1 MRPIKLEMS
10 GFGPY
15 AEKTVLDLEALGK
28 SGLYLI
34 TGDTGA
40 GKTTIFDAITY
51 ALYGSASGVNRDD
64 DSMLRSKY
72 ASLDTPTYVEL
83 VFDYAGKRY
92 TINRNPSYTRQAKRG
107 GGVAQQPANAV
118 FTYPD
123 GRAVSGKRD
132 VDAAVA
138 EVIGLSEKQFK
149 QIAMIAQ
156 GDFMKLITEDTTQR
170 REILRHIFKTKNYQT
185 LQEALRVESST
196 LKSGCDRLRE
206 GLKQYIEGIVCAED
220 DELAPEVEKLREE
233 MPPLEYITDV
243 MDKLISRDKA
253 QTEVYERESE
263 ELDKSLEA
271 VSARLAKAEEKS
283 RIEADRD
290 RTSKE
295 LHEAQQRQKLL
306 ADKYETEKAR
316 QSKVTE
322 LMAELAAVEAEREE
336 YERAAEQERL
346 LAEEKKS
353 LSNAVSELDS
363 AAAEKAASE
372 KRLET
377 LKAELSALGGT
388 GENKAKLDAEREKLS
403 RRSDELYKLAEQI
416 TEYENSSAELKR
428 AAAELKE
435 QSFEHDRLVKQC
447 ELLTK
452 EISELKK
459 RRSELESCGAE
470 KEKLLRSEES
480 LKNRSAQLRK
490 LSADITES
498 EKRGSEYEEAA
509 ELYSEAAE
517 KASRLAAGYEQG
529 YRAFLDDRAG
539 VLAEQLRDG
548 EPCPVCGSREHPVP
562 AKKCTNAPT
571 EAELEKLK
579 KKLEQARSFAEKR
592 SAEASAVKAKAEEL
606 EKTLTAQVR
615 ELLGC
620 DMAEAAERCAI
631 ELQSSIEQLNEL
643 EKKLTEADKLIAE
656 RERLGHE
663 TESAEKQQTG
673 VMAAVADTDRKITE
687 LRSRRDTLDGGVK
700 RLLADAEKKAAE
712 VLAGVA
718 FADVR
723 EKIASERTLLNA
735 KITDISAKIAEEN
748 QKALHKAELEKLI
761 PQSEQLIS
769 RLSADITELTA
780 KKAASDT
787 RLEELGRQLAELRG
801 RLRFENGE
809 NAEIYAAS
817 LRKKCADIKAAY
829 EAAETAVNEGEKLCS
844 GIAGRLKQLTEQ
856 LADFG
861 ALDGEKE
868 TAEKSRL
875 TAEKTALTAKLRQLH
890 TRLTI
895 NTTALSNIT
904 DGSAEL
910 SELEKRYAWV
920 KNLSDTANGKLS
932 DQSKLM
938 LETYIQTAY
947 FDRIIRR
954 ANLRLKVMSDGQYTL
969 KRREEFEDK
978 RTQVG
983 LDLDV
988 IDHYNGSVRSVKTL
1002 SGGESFKASLSL
1014 ALGLSDEI
1022 QCSAGGIQLDTMFVD
1037 EGFGSLDDNS
1047 IEQAVRALAG
1057 LSEGSRLVGIISHV
1071 QALKQRIDKQ
1081 IVVRKDKN
1089 GGSKAEII
1097 V

>member
-1 MRPIKLEMS
+1 MRPIKLEIS

-15 AEKTVLDLEALGK
+15 AEKAVLDLEALGN

-92 TINRNPSYTRQAKRG
+92 TINRNPAYTRQAKRG
-107 GGVAQQPANAV
+107 GGYAQQPANAV

-132 VDAAVA
+132 VDGAVA
-138 EVIGLSEKQFK
+138 EVIGLTEKQFK

-185 LQEALRVESST
+185 LQEALKSECST

-206 GLKQYIEGIVCAED
+206 GVKQYIEGIVCGEED
-220 DELAPEVEKLREE
+220 EFAPEVEKLREE
-233 MPPLEYITDV
+233 LPPLEYITDV
-243 MDKLISRDKA
+243 MNRLISRDKA
-253 QTEVYERESE
+253 QSEVYERESE
-263 ELDKSLEA
+263 ELDKCLEA
-271 VSARLAKAEEKS
+271 VSARLAKAEEKA

-295 LHEAQQRQKLL
+295 LQEAQQRQKLL

-316 QSKVTE
+316 QPKVTE
-322 LMAELAAVEAEREE
+322 IMSELAAVEAEKPE

-346 LAEEKKS
+346 LAEEKKVLEKAAS
-353 LSNAVSELDS
+353 DLDR

-372 KRLET
+372 KRLEE
-377 LKAELSALGGT
+377 LKAELSALGGI
-388 GENKAKLDAEREKLS
+388 GENKAKLDAERERLS
-403 RRSDELYKLAEQI
+403 RRGQELYKLAELL
-416 TEYENSSAELKR
+416 TGYETSSAELKK
-428 AAAELKE
+428 AAADLKE
-435 QSFEHDRLVKQC
+435 QTSEHDRLMKQC
-447 ELLTK
+447 ELLAE
-452 EISELKK
+452 EITVMKK
-459 RRSELESCGAE
+459 RRSELENCSAE
-470 KEKLLRSEES
+470 KEKLLRSEEG
-480 LKNRSAQLRK
+480 LKSRSTQLRR
-490 LSADITES
+490 LSADIIES
-498 EKRGSEYEEAA
+498 EKRFSEHEEAA

-517 KASRLAAGYEQG
+517 EVSRLAAKYEQG

-562 AKKCTNAPT
+562 AQKCTNAPT
-571 EAELEKLK
+571 EADLEKLK

-592 SAEASAVKAKAEEL
+592 SAEASAAKVKADEL
-606 EKTLTAQVR
+606 EKTLTAEVG

-620 DMAEAAERCAI
+620 DMADAAERCAE
-631 ELQSSIEQLNEL
+631 ELQSTIEQLDQL
-643 EKKLTEADKLIAE
+643 EKKLTEAEKLIAE
-656 RERLGHE
+656 YDRLGRE
-663 TESAEKQQTG
+663 TESKETQEKG
-673 VMAAVADTDRKITE
+673 VMAAVAETDRKITE
-687 LRSRRDTLDGGVK
+687 LRSRRDTLDGKVK
-700 RLLADAEKKAAE
+700 QLLADAEKRAAE
-712 VLAGVA
+712 VMDGAA
-718 FADVR
+718 FDEVR
-723 EKIASERTLLNA
+723 ERIITERTLLKA
-735 KITDISAKIAEEN
+735 QISDISSKIAEEAD
-748 QKALHKAELEKLI
+748 KAAHKAELDKLI
-761 PQSEQLIS
+761 PRSEQLINQ
-769 RLSADITELTA
+769 LSSDITALNG
-780 KKAASDT
+780 KKVASDT
-787 RLEELGRQLAELRG
+787 RLAELGRQLAELRG
-801 RLRFENGE
+801 RLRFENGK

-829 EAAETAVNEGEKLCS
+829 EAAESAVNDGEKLCS

-856 LADFG
+856 LAGFG
-861 ALDGEKE
+861 DLDADKE
-868 TAEKSRL
+868 SSERSRL
-875 TAEKTALTAKLRQLH
+875 TAEKTAIAAKLRQLH
-890 TRLTI
+890 TRLAI
-895 NTTALSNIT
+895 NNTALSNIT

-910 SELEKRYAWV
+910 SELEKRYIWV

-988 IDHYNGSVRSVKTL
+988 VDHYNGSVRSVKTL

-1057 LSEGSRLVGIISHV
+1057 LSEGSRLVGIISHI

-1089 GGSKAEII
+1089 GGSTAEII

>member
-1 MRPIKLEMS
+1 MRPIKLEIS

-15 AEKTVLDLEALGK
+15 AEKTVLDLEALGN

-72 ASLDTPTYVEL
+72 SSLDTPTYVEL

-92 TINRNPSYTRQAKRG
+92 TINRNPVYTRQAKRG
-107 GGVAQQPANAV
+107 GGVAQQPANAE

-185 LQEALRVESST
+185 LQEALKSESST

-206 GLKQYIEGIVCAED
+206 GLKQYIEGIVCGDD
-220 DELAPEVEKLREE
+220 DELAPEVEKFREE

-243 MDKLISRDKA
+243 MNRLLSRDRA
-253 QTEVYERESE
+253 QSEVYERESG

-271 VSARLAKAEEKS
+271 VSARLTKAEEKA
-283 RIEADRD
+283 RIETDRD

-295 LHEAQQRQKLL
+295 LREAQQRQKLL

-316 QSKVTE
+316 QPKVAE
-322 LMAELAAVEAEREE
+322 YMAELATVEAEKPE

-346 LAEEKKS
+346 LEAEKKA
-353 LSNAVSELDS
+353 LDKAISELERT
-363 AAAEKAASE
+363 AAEKAASE
-372 KRLET
+372 KRLGM
-377 LKAELSALGGT
+377 LKAELSALGGI
-388 GENKAKLDAEREKLS
+388 GENRAKLDAEREKLS
-403 RRSDELYKLAEQI
+403 RRDHELYKLAELL

-428 AAAELKE
+428 ASVELKE
-435 QSFEHDRLVKQC
+435 QTSEHERLMKQC
-447 ELLTK
+447 ELLK
-452 EISELKK
+452 GEITVLKQ

-470 KEKLLRSEES
+470 KEKLLRSEEG
-480 LKNRSAQLRK
+480 LKSRSAQLRK
-490 LSADITES
+490 LAADITES

-517 KASRLAAGYEQG
+517 EVSRLAAKYEQG

-579 KKLEQARSFAEKR
+579 KKLEQARSFAENR
-592 SAEASAVKAKAEEL
+592 SAEASAAKVKADELGKA
-606 EKTLTAQVR
+606 LTSAVK
-615 ELLGC
+615 ELLNCNIG
-620 DMAEAAERCAI
+620 EASERCV
-631 ELQSSIEQLNEL
+631 EEMQGCIEQLNEL

-656 RERLGHE
+656 RDRLGHE
-663 TESAEKQQTG
+663 TASREAKETG
-673 VMAAVADTDRKITE
+673 VMAAVADTDRMITE
-687 LRSRRDTLDGGVK
+687 LRSRRDSLDGKVK
-700 RLLADAEKKAAE
+700 QLLADAEKRAME
-712 VLAGVA
+712 VMEVA
-718 FADVR
+718 DLNEVR
-723 EKIASERTLLNA
+723 ERIASERTLLNA
-735 KITDISAKIAEEN
+735 QTADISAKISAEAE
-748 QKALHKAELEKLI
+748 KAARKEELERLI
-761 PQSEQLIS
+761 PDLEQLIS
-769 RLSADITELTA
+769 QFSSDITALNG
-780 KKAASDT
+780 KKVASDT
-787 RLEELGRQLAELRG
+787 RLAELGRQLAELRG

-829 EAAETAVNEGEKLCS
+829 EAAENAVNEGEKLCS

-856 LADFG
+856 LAGYDE
-861 ALDGEKE
+861 LDIEKE
-868 TAEKSRL
+868 NAEKARL
-875 TAEKTALTAKLRQLH
+875 TAEKAALLAKLRHLH

-910 SELEKRYAWV
+910 AELEKRYAWV

-988 IDHYNGSVRSVKTL
+988 VDHYNGSVRSVKTL

-1037 EGFGSLDDNS
+1037 EGFGSLDENS

-1089 GGSKAEII
+1089 GGSTAEII

>member
-1 MRPIKLEMS
+1 MRPIKLEIS

-15 AEKTVLDLEALGK
+15 AEKTVLDLEALGN

-51 ALYGSASGVNRDD
+51 ALYGSASGANRDD

-72 ASLDTPTYVEL
+72 STLDTPTYVEL

-92 TINRNPSYTRQAKRG
+92 TVNRNPSYTRQAKRG

-132 VDAAVA
+132 VDGAVA
-138 EVIGLSEKQFK
+138 EVMGLTEKQFK

-156 GDFMKLITEDTTQR
+156 GDFMKLITEDTSQR
-170 REILRHIFKTKNYQT
+170 REILRHIFRTKNYQT
-185 LQEALRVESST
+185 LQEALKTESST

-206 GLKQYIEGIVCAED
+206 GLKQYIEGIVCGDE
-220 DELAPEVEKLREE
+220 DELAPEIEKLREE
-233 MPPLEYITDV
+233 MPPIEYITDV
-243 MDKLISRDKA
+243 MNKLISRDKA
-253 QTEVYERESE
+253 QAEVYDRESG
-263 ELDKSLEA
+263 ELDKRIEA
-271 VSARLAKAEEKS
+271 INSKLTMAEERA
-283 RIEADRD
+283 RIEADHD

-295 LHEAQQRQKLL
+295 LNEAQLRQKLL
-306 ADKYETEKAR
+306 AEKYETEKAR

-322 LMAELAAVEAEREE
+322 LTAELAAVEAETPE

-346 LAEEKKS
+346 LAEEKRS
-353 LSNAVSELDS
+353 LANTVSGLDS

-372 KRLET
+372 KRLGM

-388 GENKAKLDAEREKLS
+388 GENKAKLDAERERLS
-403 RRSDELYKLAEQI
+403 RHSDELNKLAEQL
-416 TEYENSSAELKR
+416 TEYESSCAELKK

-435 QSFEHDRLVKQC
+435 QSFEHDRLMEQC

-452 EISELKK
+452 EIEKLKK
-459 RRSELESCGAE
+459 RHGELEGCGAE
-470 KEKLLRSEES
+470 KEKLLRMEEG
-480 LKNRSAQLRK
+480 LKSRGTQLRK
-490 LSADITES
+490 LSADISES
-498 EKRGSEYEEAA
+498 EKRSSEYEEAA

-517 KASRLAAGYEQG
+517 KASRLSEKYEQG

-539 VLAEQLRDG
+539 VLAEKLCDG
-548 EPCPVCGSREHPVP
+548 EPCPVCGSREHPFP

-571 EAELEKLK
+571 EAELDMLK
-579 KKLEQARSFAEKR
+579 KQLEQARSFAEKR
-592 SAEASAVKAKAEEL
+592 SAEASAARANAHQL
-606 EKTLTAQVR
+606 ENSLTAQVR

-620 DMAEAAERCAI
+620 DLAEAAECCAS
-631 ELQSSIEQLNEL
+631 ELQSSIEQFNEL

-663 TESAEKQQTG
+663 TESAEKQQAG
-673 VMAAVADTDRKITE
+673 VMAAVADTDRQITE
-687 LRSRRDTLDGGVK
+687 LRSRRDKLDGGVK
-700 RLLADAEKKAAE
+700 RLFAEAEKIAAE
-712 VLAGVA
+712 VMEGVA
-718 FADVR
+718 FADVQ

-735 KITDISAKIAEEN
+735 QLSDISAKIAEEN

-769 RLSADITELTA
+769 RLSTDITVLTA

-787 RLEELGRQLAELRG
+787 RLAEIGRQLAELRG

-809 NAEIYAAS
+809 NAGIYAAS

-829 EAAETAVNEGEKLCS
+829 EAAEASLNEGEKLCS

-856 LADFG
+856 LAGFG
-861 ALDGEKE
+861 DLDAEKD
-868 TAEKSRL
+868 TAEKTRL
-875 TAEKTALTAKLRQLH
+875 TAEKAALAAKLRQLH

-895 NTTALSNIT
+895 NTTALANIT
-904 DGSAEL
+904 DDSTEL

-969 KRREEFEDK
+969 KRREEFDDK
-978 RTQVG
+978 RSQVG

-1081 IVVRKDKN
+1081 VVVRKDKN
-1089 GGSKAEII
+1089 GGSTAQII

>member
-1 MRPIKLEMS
+1 MRPIKLEIS

-15 AEKTVLDLEALGK
+15 AEKTVLDLEALGN

-64 DSMLRSKY
+64 DSMLRSKNS
-72 ASLDTPTYVEL
+72 SLDTPTYVEL

-92 TINRNPSYTRQAKRG
+92 TVNRNPSYTRQAKRG

-185 LQEALRVESST
+185 LQEALRVQSST

-220 DELAPEVEKLREE
+220 DELATEVEKLREE

-243 MDKLISRDKA
+243 MNKLISRDKA
-253 QTEVYERESE
+253 QSEVCERESE

-271 VSARLAKAEEKS
+271 VSARLAKAEEKA

-295 LHEAQQRQKLL
+295 LNEAQQRQKLL

-322 LMAELAAVEAEREE
+322 LMAELAAVEAERAE

-353 LSNAVSELDS
+353 LGNAVSELDS

-403 RRSDELYKLAEQI
+403 RRSDELYRLAEQI
-416 TEYENSSAELKR
+416 TEYENSSNELKR

-435 QSFEHDRLVKQC
+435 QSSEHDRLVKQC

-459 RRSELESCGAE
+459 RRGELESCGAE

-480 LKNRSAQLRK
+480 LKSRSAQLRK

-517 KASRLAAGYEQG
+517 KASRLAARYEQG

-539 VLAEQLRDG
+539 VLAEQLREG
-548 EPCPVCGSREHPVP
+548 EPCPVCGSREHPAP

-579 KKLEQARSFAEKR
+579 KQLEQARSFAEKR
-592 SAEASAVKAKAEEL
+592 SAEASAARAKANEL
-606 EKTLTAQVR
+606 EKTLTSQVR
-615 ELLGC
+615 ELLDC
-620 DMAEAAERCAI
+620 DMAEAAERCAA

-656 RERLGHE
+656 RERLGRE

-673 VMAAVADTDRKITE
+673 VMAAVAETDRSITE

-712 VLAGVA
+712 VMEGVA
-718 FADVR
+718 FDDVR

-844 GIAGRLKQLTEQ
+844 GIAGRLKQLSEQ

-861 ALDGEKE
+861 DLDGKKETDEKSRF
-868 TAEKSRL
+868 TAEK
-875 TAEKTALTAKLRQLH
+875 AALTAKLRQLH

-895 NTTALSNIT
+895 NKTALANIT

-1057 LSEGSRLVGIISHV
+1057 LSEGRRLVGIISHV

-1089 GGSKAEII
+1089 GGSNAEII